1 MSPYACKITDAFSE
15 MKEVYLLRKKFET
28 TEAIHAYNM
37 HVAAAGGDRI
47 ETIRCDKRG
56 ENTGAE
62 FRDYCED
69 AAIKLEYAATDTPQ
83 QIGVSARDGQTLSA
97 MTRCLL
103 KDGDFPPSCGV
114 NC

>member
-37 HVAAAGGDRI
+37 HVAATGGDRI

-56 ENTGAE
+56 ENTGQSSATTA
-62 FRDYCED
+62 RTQQSSSSTP
-69 AAIKLEYAATDTPQ
+69 LPTRPNRSEYRRAT
-83 QIGVSARDGQTLSA
+83 GKR
-97 MTRCLL
+97 
-103 KDGDFPPSCGV
+103 
-114 NC
+114 